1 MYFFFFWEKQG
12 FHYSSVEMGPCSEW
26 GMVCG
31 GKRKTAVSKQ
41 VIRKEKKEGRA
52 NTNTDVDSE
61 WPGAETGSWL

>member
-1 MYFFFFWEKQG
+1 
-12 FHYSSVEMGPCSEW
+12 
-26 GMVCG
+26 MVCG